1 MAISI
6 EPLLNN
12 TLTSDDALKVQ
23 NGGTL
28 SAGNSSTTALNN
40 AATYTGTGEL
50 NNYPDVMVSC
60 KTDQS
65 GVLYFDFSNDNSN
78 WDTFPSSGFK
88 VAASIHEF
96 HTAVKGPR
104 YFRVRFTNDSG
115 SNQTYLRLYTYY
127 GNYRQPNAP
136 LNQALGLDA
145 DAILTRPTF
154 PWLDAARNLV
164 TGMIVVKK
172 FGRNT
177 AVGTSYS
184 TIALGGNYR
193 TPLSTAATTLRIKAG
208 GNENDTA
215 NGTGARE
222 VTLEGL
228 DENFALAT
236 EAIATNGTSASSA
249 TTTTF
254 TRLFRCYVS
263 KSGTYATQS
272 TGSHSAAI
280 TIENG
285 SGGTNWAVIGGSNF
299 PKGQSEIGAYT
310 IPSGYTGYVFLDDVT
325 VDTNKTT
332 DLIFFSRGGADDTA
346 APYEAMR
353 ARSVLIGIKAPI
365 QLQGRVV
372 PLGPFVG
379 TCDIGYMG
387 KVDTGTASVAV
398 EFEIFL
404 VQET

>member
-193 TPLSTAATTLRIKAG
+193 TPLSTAATTLRIKA
-208 GNENDTA
+208 
-215 NGTGARE
+215 
-222 VTLEGL
+222 
-228 DENFALAT
+228 
-236 EAIATNGTSASSA
+236 
-249 TTTTF
+249 
-254 TRLFRCYVS
+254 
-263 KSGTYATQS
+263 
-272 TGSHSAAI
+272 
-280 TIENG
+280 
-285 SGGTNWAVIGGSNF
+285 
-299 PKGQSEIGAYT
+299 
-310 IPSGYTGYVFLDDVT
+310 
-325 VDTNKTT
+325 
-332 DLIFFSRGGADDTA
+332 
-346 APYEAMR
+346 
-353 ARSVLIGIKAPI
+353 RS
-365 QLQGRVV
+365 
-372 PLGPFVG
+372 
-379 TCDIGYMG
+379 
-387 KVDTGTASVAV
+387 
-398 EFEIFL
+398 
-404 VQET
+404 